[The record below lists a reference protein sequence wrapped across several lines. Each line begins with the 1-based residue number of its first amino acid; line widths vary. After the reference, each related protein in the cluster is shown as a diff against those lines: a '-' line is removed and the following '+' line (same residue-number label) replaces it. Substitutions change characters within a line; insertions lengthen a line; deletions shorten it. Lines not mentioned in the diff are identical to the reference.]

1 MFGAIDIDEWAQEV
15 AEAEAEAVRRE
26 VHDAV
31 VAGLGGAS
39 ALRHVA
45 RRLERLT
52 PEQRRIVIDEIRSVS
67 L

>member
-15 AEAEAEAVRRE
+15 AAAEAEAVRRE

-31 VAGLGGAS
+31 LAGRGGAS
-39 ALRHVA
+39 ALRHGTTRLG
-45 RRLERLT
+45 RRN
-52 PEQRRIVIDEIRSVS
+52 PEQGWIVIDEIRSVS